1 MCGIAAIIRTDGALV
16 SEDQLRTMMRT
27 MKHRG
32 PDDDGVFV
40 DGSVGLGFVRL
51 KIIDLS
57 DSGHQP
63 MSSTDGRYTIIFNGE
78 IFNYIELRKELLA
91 KGHVFRTSSDTE
103 VLLTAYIQWGEAML
117 HRLNGMWAFIL
128 FDRQERHVFCA
139 RDRYGIKPF
148 YYRTEKDHVII
159 ASEPPAI
166 LSVMDGPPEPDQA
179 AIFSYLAFSRTDQ
192 NAGSFFKGVSKL
204 PHGHLLRIC
213 LSQPTCEPV
222 AWYRLRDE
230 LKEPL
235 SGPEDYREL
244 FTSAVDLRLRSD
256 VPVGVCLSGGLDS
269 TSIAATIA
277 DQARRADVNTF
288 SAVYGAGRK
297 GDESA
302 YINLFKG
309 RLLNMRYT
317 MPDEHGLL
325 ADLDDLTRTQCEP
338 VPSASTY
345 AQYRVMKLAHEHVTV
360 TLDGQGADE
369 TLGGYHYFFGF
380 FFKQL
385 LRQGRMLRLLG
396 EMKDYATLHRSAFGF
411 KSLAF
416 FLLPPGL
423 RASARVAEKGYLHAD
438 LLRAQAGTAG
448 DVTDGI
454 YGSNSMRE
462 ALLDHFEHKLEHLL
476 KWADRSSM
484 RFSVEARMPFLDHRL
499 VERTIPMADRWFIH
513 HGMTKHV
520 LREAMRDRIPEAVRM
535 RRDKVGFD
543 TPEAEWFRTAPFRA
557 FILDMLRSERFAARG
572 LVDVQKFER
581 IYDEHLHRRNDR
593 SREIWKLIHLEMWF
607 QHFIDR

>member
-1 MCGIAAIIRTDGALV
+1 MCGIAAIIRKDGAPANEEQV
-16 SEDQLRTMMRT
+16 RAMMRA
-27 MKHRG
+27 MRHRG
-32 PDDDGVFV
+32 PDDDGVLV

-57 DSGHQP
+57 ENGHQP
-63 MSSTDGRYTIIFNGE
+63 MRSADGRYAIIFNGE

-91 KGHVFRTSSDTE
+91 KGHVFRTRTDTE
-103 VLLTAYIQWGEAML
+103 VLLTAYIEWGEAML

-128 FDRQERHVFCA
+128 YDRQEHRLFCA

-148 YYRTEKDHVII
+148 FYREEQDRLII

-166 LSVMDGPPEPDQA
+166 MAVMAGAPEPDRA
-179 AIFSYLAFSRTDQ
+179 AIFNYLAFNRTDQ
-192 NAGSFFKGVSKL
+192 NAGSFFTGISKL
-204 PHGHLLRIC
+204 QHGHLLRIR
-213 LSQPTCEPV
+213 LPRPTCDPV

-235 SGPEDYREL
+235 SGPEEYREL
-244 FTSAVDLRLRSD
+244 FTSAVELRLRSD

-269 TSIAATIA
+269 TSIVATIA
-277 DQARRADVNTF
+277 DHAHRRDVNTF

-302 YINLFKG
+302 YIGLFKD
-309 RLLNMRYT
+309 RLPHMHYT
-317 MPDEHGLL
+317 VPDEQGLM

-369 TLGGYHYFFGF
+369 SLGGYHYFFGF

-385 LRQGRMLRLLG
+385 LRQGRIVRLMR
-396 EMKDYATLHRSAFGF
+396 EMKDYTALHRSAFGF
-411 KSLAF
+411 KSFAF
-416 FLLPPGL
+416 FLLPAAL
-423 RASARVAEKGYLHAD
+423 RAHARVAEKGYIHRD

-454 YGSNSMRE
+454 YGSGSMRE
-462 ALLDHFEHKLEHLL
+462 ALIDHFEHKLEHLL

-520 LREAMRDRIPEAVRM
+520 LREAMRGHIPEAVRM

-543 TPEAEWFRTAPFRA
+543 TPEAEWFRTPPFRT
-557 FILDMLRSERFAARG
+557 FILDMLGSQRFASRG
-572 LVDVQKFER
+572 LVDVQKFQR

-593 SREIWKLIHLEMWF
+593 SREIWKLIHLEKWF